1 MNVLILGAGRVGGGL
16 AERLAR
22 EGNDVTVVDTDDDV
36 LEYLQSHSDLR
47 TVCGRAD
54 CLETLRDA
62 GADGSEVLIAVTS
75 SDETNLVACELA
87 HRVFHIPQRVARL
100 RAGQWMANEE
110 LLGEDGFAVSCAIS
124 PERALI
130 SYLERLVEYPEATQ
144 VFDFANGL
152 MHLVSVRVDSTSRLA
167 NHPVSDIHINAT
179 SRRSQVVTIF
189 RDGEPFIPTG
199 ATVLEIGDEVF
210 FIAPAGDA
218 QQISKV
224 LHHIDQPVQRVLIIG
239 GGHVGVGL
247 ADALSNRMTPK
258 LIEHSVD
265 RVQKLETQLNG
276 KAIVIHGEAIDEA
289 LLESEQVENMDMV
302 LSLTNDD
309 EDNIMSA
316 MLAKR
321 LGARRVVAI
330 VNRRSYADLIS
341 EAMVDV
347 AVTPADIT
355 LGAVL
360 QYIRRADV
368 SVMHSVRSGRL
379 EAFEIIVRKPK
390 YFGGVVGKKISDVDM
405 PPQTNL
411 VAVVRQGISGGSP
424 EVIFAS
430 QELRLMEGDHVIVF
444 VLDPSAVKKIE
455 RMFGMVTR
463 GLGL

>member
-1 MNVLILGAGRVGGGL
+1 LDLIHKNAIQTRGL
-16 AERLAR
+16 LTTGIDQTSLALSTIHSYVI
-22 EGNDVTVVDTDDDV
+22 GSTISWVT
-36 LEYLQSHSDLR
+36 
-47 TVCGRAD
+47 A
-54 CLETLRDA
+54 
-62 GADGSEVLIAVTS
+62 
-75 SDETNLVACELA
+75 
-87 HRVFHIPQRVARL
+87 IPASL
-100 RAGQWMANEE
+100 
-110 LLGEDGFAVSCAIS
+110 SIHT
-124 PERALI
+124 LI
-130 SYLERLVEYPEATQ
+130 SYLERLVDYPEATQ

-152 MHLVSVRVDSTSRLA
+152 MHLVSVRVDALSRLA
-167 NHPVSDIHINAT
+167 NHPISDIHIDST
-179 SRRSQVVTIF
+179 SQRSRVVTIF

-199 ATVLEIGDEVF
+199 STVLEVGDEVF
-210 FIAPAGDA
+210 FIAPTGDA
-218 QQISKV
+218 HKVSRV

-247 ADALSNRMTPK
+247 ADTLSNRMTPK
-258 LIEHSVD
+258 LIEHNAD
-265 RVQKLETQLNG
+265 RVQQLAARLNG

-289 LLESEQVENMDMV
+289 VLESEQVQSMDMV
-302 LSLTNDD
+302 LALTNDD

-368 SVMHSVRSGRL
+368 SVMHSIRSGRV
-379 EAFEIIVRKPK
+379 EAFEIVIRKPK
-390 YFGGVVGKKISDVDM
+390 FFGGVLGKRLIDVEM
-405 PPQTNL
+405 PPQTSL
-411 VAVVRQGISGGSP
+411 AAIVRQGRPGGPP
-424 EVIFAS
+424 EVLFAS
-430 QELRLMEGDHVIVF
+430 NELRLMEGDHAIVF
-444 VLDPSAVKKIE
+444 VLDRSAVRKIE